1 MKILLNQT
9 SFMIV
14 LMKKIF
20 ILVENNIECTDVI
33 DFTRR
38 FFEVLYAFY
47 FLVKLRIPAWLKQ
60 G

>member
-14 LMKKIF
+14 LMRKIF
-20 ILVENNIECTDVI
+20 ILVENNIDCTEVN

-38 FFEVLYAFY
+38 FFEILYAFY
-47 FLVKLRIPAWLKQ
+47 FLVKLRIPA
-60 G
+60 